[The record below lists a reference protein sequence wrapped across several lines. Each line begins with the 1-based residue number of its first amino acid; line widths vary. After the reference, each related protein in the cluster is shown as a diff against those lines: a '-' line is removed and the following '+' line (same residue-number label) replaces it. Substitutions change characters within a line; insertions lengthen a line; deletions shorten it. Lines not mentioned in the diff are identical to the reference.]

1 MVHKVTIVPR
11 GRAGGYVMMLPK
23 EGEDRMMQTKN
34 ELLDKV
40 TGLLGGRV
48 SEELF
53 IGEIGTG
60 AYSDFQKATGIVRR
74 MIMEYGMSDKL
85 GPMQFGSSQGQVF
98 LGRDIGHEQNYS
110 DAIAYEIDQE
120 MQSFIRTCY
129 ERARTILTEHADQ
142 IHLVAKTLL
151 EKETLD
157 KDEIIE
163 LLEKGKLNA
172 STDEEDV
179 KVTIQG
185 QSQASESNKLEFD
198 KDKEVKEIKPDQT
211 EE

>member
-1 MVHKVTIVPR
+1 MKQDMRLLDITAENADMVHKVTIVPR

-98 LGRDIGHEQNYS
+98 LVGIS
-110 DAIAYEIDQE
+110 DMSKIIVMRLLMRSIKRCKVSFVRVMNVQARFL
-120 MQSFIRTCY
+120 QSMRIKFIS
-129 ERARTILTEHADQ
+129 I
-142 IHLVAKTLL
+142 AKTLL

-163 LLEKGKLNA
+163 LASRKAKLR
-172 STDEEDV
+172 
-179 KVTIQG
+179 
-185 QSQASESNKLEFD
+185 SQ
-198 KDKEVKEIKPDQT
+198 
-211 EE
+211 